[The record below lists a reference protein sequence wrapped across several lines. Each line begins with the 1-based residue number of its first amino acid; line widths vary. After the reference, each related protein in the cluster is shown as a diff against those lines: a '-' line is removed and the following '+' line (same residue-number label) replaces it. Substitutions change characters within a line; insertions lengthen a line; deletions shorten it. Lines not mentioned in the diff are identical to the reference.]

1 MFLLLW
7 FFVLREPTRLLV
19 LVPLIPGLGRFC
31 FFLLDLLPVP
41 VVSVR
46 TLALALAYAP
56 VSVPD
61 VVFTD
66 EEMLKFAKVFE
77 GLLLELFLLLFFL
90 ADADADAAA
99 CLVGLLKFAALP
111 ELLLRSSTGDKSGK
125 GATDLFRLGLV
136 FLGVVMGFCG
146 VLPVLL

>member
-1 MFLLLW
+1 MFLLFW

-99 CLVGLLKFAALP
+99 CLVGLLTFEALP
-111 ELLLRSSTGDKSGK
+111 ELLLRSSTGDKSGN

>member
-1 MFLLLW
+1 MFLLFW
-7 FFVLREPTRLLV
+7 FFVLLEPTRLLV

-41 VVSVR
+41 VVSVH
-46 TLALALAYAP
+46 TLALALAFAP
-56 VSVPD
+56 VFVPD

-66 EEMLKFAKVFE
+66 EEMLKFAKFFE

-111 ELLLRSSTGDKSGK
+111 KLLLRSSTGDKSGK
-125 GATDLFRLGLV
+125 GATDLFRLDLV
-136 FLGVVMGFCG
+136 FLSVLMGFCV